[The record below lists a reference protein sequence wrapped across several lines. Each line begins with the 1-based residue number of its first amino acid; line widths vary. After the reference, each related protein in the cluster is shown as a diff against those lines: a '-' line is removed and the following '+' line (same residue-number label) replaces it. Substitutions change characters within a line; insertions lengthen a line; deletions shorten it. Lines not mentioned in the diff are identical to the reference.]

1 MKKIYNKPSI
11 AVFYVAINNILNYS
25 VKQYRDG
32 GSSTVGDD
40 EDEEVTSPKGSIW
53 GIEQD

>member
-1 MKKIYNKPSI
+1 MKKTYDKPSI

-25 VKQYRDG
+25 VNPYSDG

-40 EDEEVTSPKGSIW
+40 EDEVTPSKSRIW
-53 GIEQD
+53 GD

>member
-25 VKQYRDG
+25 VKQYRNG

-40 EDEEVTSPKGSIW
+40 EDEVTSPKGSIW
-53 GIEQD
+53 GD

>member
-1 MKKIYNKPSI
+1 MKKTYDKPSI
-11 AVFYVAINNILNYS
+11 AVFYVAVNNILAYS